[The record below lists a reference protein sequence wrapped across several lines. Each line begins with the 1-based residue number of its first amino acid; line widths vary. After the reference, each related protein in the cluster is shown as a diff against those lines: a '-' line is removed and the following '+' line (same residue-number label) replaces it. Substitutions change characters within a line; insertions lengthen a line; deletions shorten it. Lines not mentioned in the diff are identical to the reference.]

1 MFKPYFG
8 LESFSSLTFRDLQT
22 LLIGYVVARI
32 RNGEFSE
39 RSLARI
45 LGVSQPH
52 LHNVLKGVR
61 PLKPEFADTLLRQFE
76 INVLDLM
83 RIADIRAYLAQVEAN
98 QVEFWIE
105 ALQPA
110 KDAAPQ
116 RYRRPP
122 GRAARCERPPVAQ
135 CVNGYF
141 RG

>member
-8 LESFSSLTFRDLQT
+8 LESFSCLTFRDLQT

-61 PLKPEFADTLLRQFE
+61 PLKPDFADILLRQFG

-83 RIADIRAYLAQVEAN
+83 RIADIRSYLAQVEAN

-110 KDAAPQ
+110 KDGASQ
-116 RYRRPP
+116 RHRRPP
-122 GRAARCERPPVAQ
+122 GRAAARCERPPAAQ
-135 CVNGYF
+135 CVNG
-141 RG
+141 